1 MPTPQKY
8 KSAKGTRWR
17 IQYVDPTGARRT
29 KTGFQT
35 KKQAEHWAAQNI
47 VDQNDG
53 SWIDP
58 TSGKVTVGQLG
69 TEWMENQTHL
79 KPSTMRVTES
89 TWRVHVE
96 PAWGHRP
103 VASIRPSEVQ
113 TWVSRLDGGATT
125 VRNAHG
131 ILAKILDVAVM
142 DKRIPANPARGVKL
156 PAKGKGVKV
165 YLTAGQLHR
174 LVDECGEQGDLI
186 YLLGTSGIRFGEAVA
201 LRVKDIDFMRR
212 RINIARNA
220 VTVKQDVIIGTP
232 KTGEERTV
240 AVAEDVL
247 AALSVRCRGKSRN
260 DLLWT
265 RRDGGLL
272 RTLGHNSFFHN
283 ALRRI
288 QADDPEFPWL
298 TPHGLRHVAAG
309 LMVSSGANVKVV
321 QRQLGHASATMTLD
335 RYADLFDD
343 DLDGVAARMDEIL
356 ARGGASNMR
365 QMKK

>member
-1 MPTPQKY
+1 MPSPQKY
-8 KSAKGTRWR
+8 KSANGIRYR
-17 IQYVDPTGARRT
+17 IQYTDPTGKRRT
-29 KTGFQT
+29 KTGFKT
-35 KKQAEHWAAQNI
+35 AKQANHWAAQNI

-58 TSGKVTVGQLG
+58 TSGKITIGQLG
-69 TEWMENQTHL
+69 AEWLENQTHL

-96 PAWGHRP
+96 PEWGHRP

-113 TWVSRLDGGATT
+113 TWVSRLSGGATT

-156 PAKGKGVKV
+156 PTKGKGVKV

-174 LVDECGEQGDLI
+174 LVDECGDQGDLI
-186 YLLGTSGIRFGEAVA
+186 YLLGTSGVRFGEAVA
-201 LRVKDIDFMRR
+201 LRVKDVDFLRR

-343 DLDGVAARMDEIL
+343 DLDGVAARMEEIL
-356 ARGGASNMR
+356 TRGGASNMR
-365 QMKK
+365 QTKK

>member
-8 KSAKGTRWR
+8 KSAKGIRWR

-29 KTGFQT
+29 KTGFKT
-35 KKQAEHWAAQNI
+35 KKQADHWAAQNI

-58 TSGKVTVGQLG
+58 TSGKITIG
-69 TEWMENQTHL
+69 TIGSEWLENQTHL

-113 TWVSRLDGGATT
+113 TWISRLDSGATT

-156 PAKGKGVKV
+156 PAKDKGVKV
-165 YLTAGQLHR
+165 YLTAEQLHR
-174 LVDECGEQGDLI
+174 LVDECGGQGDLI
-186 YLLGTSGIRFGEAVA
+186 YLLGTSGLRFGEAVA
-201 LRVKDIDFMRR
+201 LRVKDIDFLRR
-212 RINIARNA
+212 RINVVRNA

-232 KTGEERTV
+232 KTGEARTV
-240 AVAEDVL
+240 AVPADVL
-247 AALSVRCRGKSRN
+247 DALSVRAKEKGR
-260 DLLWT
+260 DALLWT

-272 RTLGHNSFFHN
+272 RTLGHSSFFHN
-283 ALRRI
+283 ALRRL

-321 QRQLGHASATMTLD
+321 QRQLGHASAAMTLD
-335 RYADLFDD
+335 RYADLFDE
-343 DLDGVAARMDEIL
+343 DLDGVAAHMDEIL
-356 ARGGASNMR
+356 TRGSASNMR
-365 QMKK
+365 QTKK

>member
-1 MPTPQKY
+1 MAEPQKY
-8 KSAKGTRWR
+8 QTAKGVRYR
-17 IQYVDPTGARRT
+17 VQYRDPTGIRRT
-29 KTGFQT
+29 KTGFKT
-35 KKQAEHWAAQNI
+35 KKQASAWAAQNTA
-47 VDQNDG
+47 DQNSG
-53 SWIDP
+53 TWIDP
-58 TSGKVTVGQLG
+58 NSGKITIEEMGAEWLG
-69 TEWMENQTHL
+69 NQTHL

-96 PAWGHRP
+96 PAWGHRT

-113 TWVSRLDGGATT
+113 TWVSRLDSGATT
-125 VRNAHG
+125 VRNAHA
-131 ILAKILDVAVM
+131 ILAKILDIAVM
-142 DKRIPANPARGVKL
+142 DKRITANPARGVKL
-156 PAKGKGVKV
+156 PTKGKGVKV
-165 YLTAGQLHR
+165 YLTPEQLHR
-174 LVDECGEQGDLI
+174 LVGECGEQGDLI
-186 YLLGTSGIRFGEAVA
+186 YLLGTSGLRFGEAVA
-201 LRVKDIDFMRR
+201 LRVKDIDFIRR
-212 RINIARNA
+212 RISVTRNA
-220 VTVKQDVIIGTP
+220 VTVGQDVIIGTP

-247 AALSVRCRGKSRN
+247 TKLSIRCQGKGRD

-288 QADDPEFPWL
+288 QATDSDFPWL

-343 DLDGVAARMDEIL
+343 DLDGVASRMDEIL
-356 ARGGASNMR
+356 ARGRASKMR
-365 QMKK
+365 KT